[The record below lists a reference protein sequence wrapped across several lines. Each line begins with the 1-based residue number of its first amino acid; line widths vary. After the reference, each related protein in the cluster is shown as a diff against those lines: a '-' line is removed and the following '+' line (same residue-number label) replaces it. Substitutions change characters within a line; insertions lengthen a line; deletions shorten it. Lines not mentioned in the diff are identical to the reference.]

1 MNDNELIL
9 QAFLSQTK
17 LTRNA
22 SNTMT
27 YAQVCQ
33 SLKISLDVN
42 ESSSEINNTVLHYN
56 N

>member
-22 SNTMT
+22 SNTMA

-42 ESSSEINNTVLHYN
+42 EE
-56 N
+56 